1 VGEEEEGE
9 EAEKKTREEE
19 DDLFIYLLTILVNLT
34 SPLVT
39 LS

>member
-1 VGEEEEGE
+1 VGEEEAGE

-34 SPLVT
+34 SPLVS